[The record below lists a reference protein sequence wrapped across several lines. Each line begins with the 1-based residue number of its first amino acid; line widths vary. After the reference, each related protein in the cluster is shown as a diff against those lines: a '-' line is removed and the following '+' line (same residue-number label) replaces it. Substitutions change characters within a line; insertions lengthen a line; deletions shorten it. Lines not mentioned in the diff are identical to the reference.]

1 MRSRRTSRR
10 RSNARHTVTREW
22 MTIASR
28 VALTVARTFIQRFGR
43 LTILGVRH
51 HGEPDDVP
59 VRLSLRHLRTDLLG
73 TQKRLVKDH
82 GGFGRCRV
90 LTHVFTLVASG
101 DANQH
106 MFVRE
111 PQNYR
116 RGPQYDNLA
125 LAIGRGLICS
135 EGADW
140 QRQRK
145 LAQPAFDKALMARV
159 VEITKV
165 LTTQLLA
172 DWDRAARSGECVEVL
187 DDMQDLAMRVM
198 GMALF
203 SRDLRTDVGEDG
215 DTASFFIE
223 ALQSGAAVVFRRN
236 ISPIPLPLWIPS
248 RLNRRFRRA
257 RAAVDRFVY
266 KLIDERLRGES
277 QNDDILSELLRAY
290 GDYAPQTRRELRDQ
304 VVTLFFA
311 GFETTAVALAWTWL
325 LLSQHPEAEARFH
338 EELARVLGGRLPALH
353 DLKSL
358 TYTSQVIQESLRIYP
373 PVYSLTREV
382 AADDQICGHQVHSG
396 DNIVIPIDALHH
408 MPEYWEEPAAFCP
421 ERFAPGRLTEA
432 QRNAYLP
439 FSFGPRRCLGASFA
453 TIEMLTVLSVVGQRV
468 RLQHDSESPVI
479 ATPAV
484 TQRPVGGL
492 RMRLEARS

>member
-1 MRSRRTSRR
+1 MS
-10 RSNARHTVTREW
+10 
-22 MTIASR
+22 MASR
-28 VALTVARTFIQRFGR
+28 AALTMARILGQGYGR
-43 LTILGVRH
+43 LTDLVIKH
-51 HGEPDDVP
+51 NAEPGDAP
-59 VRLSLRHLRTDLLG
+59 VRLSLRDLRTDLLG
-73 TQKRLVKDH
+73 TQKRLVKEH
-82 GGFGRCRV
+82 GGFGRYRV
-90 LTHVFTLVASG
+90 LTRVFTLVASG

-145 LAQPAFDKALMARV
+145 LTQPAFDKALMTRI
-159 VEITKV
+159 VEITQV

-172 DWDRAARSGECVEVL
+172 DWDRAALSGKWVEVL

-203 SRDLRTDVGEDG
+203 SRDIRNDVREDG
-215 DTASFFIE
+215 DTASFFTE

-248 RLNRRFRRA
+248 RLNRRFRHA

-266 KLIDERLRGES
+266 KQIDERLSGES
-277 QNDDILSELLRAY
+277 QNDDILSGLLRAY
-290 GDYAPQTRRELRDQ
+290 GDNAPHTRRELRDQ

-311 GFETTAVALAWTWL
+311 SFETTAVALTWTWL
-325 LLSQHPEAEARFH
+325 LLSQNPEAEARFH
-338 EELARVLGGRLPALH
+338 EELERVLGGRPPAFH

-382 AADDQICGHQVHSG
+382 AADDQICGHHVHRG

-408 MPEYWEEPAAFCP
+408 MPEYWEEPTAFSP
-421 ERFAPGRLTEA
+421 ERFALGRLTEA

-439 FSFGPRRCLGASFA
+439 FSFGQRRCLGATFA
-453 TIEMLTVLSVVGQRV
+453 TVEMLTVLSVVGQRV
-468 RLQHDSESPVI
+468 RLRHDSESPVI

-484 TQRPVGGL
+484 TQRPAGGL